1 MKPVEVSLD
10 LDDDLRASILMMGVK
25 LPDGSYKTIEDL
37 VAIADLALAQA
48 NDALLKNPLARR
60 AALAEMKR
68 KGKRGYPVFTVAT
81 GGSTSLLIH
90 YDPLE
95 GAPELPRLLRK
106 KSGLPSLDELR
117 EEAETRS
124 IDISDLGRQ
133 KHLII
138 ERLRAATSDPVSEK
152 Q

>member
-10 LDDDLRASILMMGVK
+10 LDEELRDAILMTGVK

-37 VAIADLALAQA
+37 VAIADLALSQA
-48 NDALLKNPLARR
+48 NEALLENPLARR
-60 AALAEMKR
+60 AALVEMKR
-68 KGKRGYPVFTVAT
+68 KGKRGYPVFVVTAGGGTFLHINYEPLDVAMERPK
-81 GGSTSLLIH
+81 LV
-90 YDPLE
+90 
-95 GAPELPRLLRK
+95 RK

-117 EEAETRS
+117 EEAEKMS

-138 ERLRAATSDPVSEK
+138 ERLKSAN